1 MGIYASTTVTGF
13 ASPPP
18 STSPSPSPST
28 SPQAIST
35 PLPQYLTVNLMK
47 SMLSRKIQALL
58 TLVVVGI
65 ATYIGFANGTSRTVD
80 PAGVAPPPGHHAQ
93 CTQMCLGVG
102 AACIQ
107 ELKGEIED
115 MNLRMEERFRGLW
128 GLQTAGHSIEMVQEC
143 GGMKAAGMTELEM
156 RVGKVEEKLVKVDER
171 VGKVEEKLVKVD
183 ERIVKVEERIVK
195 VEERIAKIEG
205 KLAKIE
211 GGYPSVQS
219 STVRIPCFDKQAV
232 WQLDME
238 RRVDRIEE
246 RLASIENSIN
256 DINNN
261 LRTLLQKLDDQRVD
275 HKQDGGGREREK
287 DGEDGG
293 KASVEVKTKEFAA
306 IVNGFPV
313 VGLVIGIWVTI
324 VLYVLYSKEW
334 LARRDRRWRI
344 RDDLRET
351 QGNNGKGEEGKIACV
366 LM

>member
-1 MGIYASTTVTGF
+1 
-13 ASPPP
+13 
-18 STSPSPSPST
+18 
-28 SPQAIST
+28 
-35 PLPQYLTVNLMK
+35 
-47 SMLSRKIQALL
+47 
-58 TLVVVGI
+58 
-65 ATYIGFANGTSRTVD
+65 
-80 PAGVAPPPGHHAQ
+80 
-93 CTQMCLGVG
+93 
-102 AACIQ
+102 
-107 ELKGEIED
+107 
-115 MNLRMEERFRGLW
+115 MEERFGGLW
-128 GLQTAGHSIEMVQEC
+128 GLQTAEMRAGHSIEIVQEC

-211 GGYPSVQS
+211 
-219 STVRIPCFDKQAV
+219 V

-261 LRTLLQKLDDQRVD
+261 LRTLLQKLDNQRVD

-293 KASVEVKTKEFAA
+293 RPGGSTKRCSVS
-306 IVNGFPV
+306 V
-313 VGLVIGIWVTI
+313 VRLHIRSVTI
-324 VLYVLYSKEW
+324 PAFATTNPPS
-334 LARRDRRWRI
+334 LANVRCCKRY
-344 RDDLRET
+344 
-351 QGNNGKGEEGKIACV
+351 
-366 LM
+366 